1 MLLGIKR
8 PLVWLLV
15 AYMAGMGLYR
25 VPIIG
30 TIIISCIVM
39 VLVIIRGWFLW
50 SKKKDKLIYS
60 GYLLGLPFL
69 FCLGYLL
76 MNQQISP
83 ASMDAAF
90 QDKANATISGQLE
103 MIEEKGLYTILTL
116 KNNTIKLEQTSQEQ
130 SRYVSQSYFSKKLSI
145 YSTLKATY
153 KIGNILSVS
162 GQIVK
167 FQNASNPGQFNQY
180 QYNKINNIDYKVNA
194 EKIVIIDASY
204 SMFHHLL
211 YRIKKKLTAVYLEIL
226 PKKDAGLMSAMIL
239 GDMAL
244 LDDDIK
250 KLYQANGISH
260 IIAIS
265 GLNVSLLGISL
276 FQLLRKVRLSI
287 LLATVLAIFI
297 IFSYGVL
304 TNFSVSTNRAV
315 VMLILFMIAGVIG
328 KTYDLLSAT
337 SLSALI
343 ILIQSPMQIYNAGF
357 LLSFCA
363 MLGIALINPIIS
375 AIIPIKNIFIDVL
388 CLSVSIQIVTFPII
402 LYFFYEFPLYSV
414 LINIIILPL
423 SSIIVLMGIIAGILG
438 CLFTPFGIF
447 SIGCVHFILSFYEFV
462 CRIGLELPGRSLLT
476 GRPSMLTI
484 ITYYSVIILFVA
496 LNHGRKR
503 RLSIILLSFLII
515 ILVKPRNID
524 LNVTFLDMGQGDGIF
539 METHS
544 GNTYLI
550 DGGSSDVKNVGQY
563 RLVPFLKASG
573 VWELDYAIVTH
584 TDADHISGLKELIN
598 AMEDASRLNESTYKG
613 NIVIRHLIL
622 PNTSMK
628 DDSYISL
635 VTLAELKGIEVLY
648 ISKGDVIRDG
658 EITIT
663 CLHPSALYATTSR
676 NAYSTV
682 LSVSYKQFDLLLTGD
697 LEADGEEL
705 VTNLLKNNILNDSEE
720 PVKVATDYDVLKVAH
735 HGSKYSTSEDFLNII
750 KPEFAVISCGKDNS
764 YGHPHDELIERLEEV
779 KSDILI
785 TTECGAIIIKTDGDK
800 MIVEKFLK

>member
-1 MLLGIKR
+1 MGIKR

-25 VPIIG
+25 VQ
-30 TIIISCIVM
+30 TKVAIIIACSLMI
-39 VLVIIRGWFLW
+39 LVVIWGWFLW
-50 SKKKDKLIYS
+50 SKKMSKLIHS
-60 GYLLGLPFL
+60 GFLLGLPFL
-69 FCLGYLL
+69 FYLGYLL
-76 MNQQISP
+76 MNQQMSP
-83 ASMDAAF
+83 ASMDSAF
-90 QDKANATISGQLE
+90 LDKTNGTISGQLE
-103 MIEEKGLYTILTL
+103 MIEEKGIYTILTL
-116 KNNTIKLEQTSQEQ
+116 KDNTITLEQSSQEQ
-130 SRYVSQSYFSKKLSI
+130 SHYDSQSYFSKKLSI
-145 YSTLKATY
+145 YSTSKAAY

-162 GQIVK
+162 GQIAK
-167 FQNASNPGQFNQY
+167 FQKASNPGQFNQY

-194 EKIVIIDASY
+194 EKIEIIDVNFSW
-204 SMFHHLL
+204 FHHLL
-211 YRIKKKLTAVYLEIL
+211 YRIKKKFAAVYQEIL
-226 PKKDAGLMSAMIL
+226 PPKDAGLMSAMIL

-244 LDDDIK
+244 LDVDIK

-276 FQLLRKVRLSI
+276 FQLLRKVRISI
-287 LLATVLAIFI
+287 LPATVIAIFI

-337 SLSALI
+337 SLSALL

-375 AIIPIKNIFIDVL
+375 VIIPIKNIFLDVL
-388 CLSVSIQIVTFPII
+388 WLSVSIQFMTFPII

-438 CLFTPFGIF
+438 CFFVPFGIF
-447 SIGCVHFILSFYEFV
+447 SIGCVHYILSFYEIV
-462 CRIGLELPGRSLLT
+462 CRIGSELPGRTLLT
-476 GRPSMLTI
+476 GRPSMLII
-484 ITYYSVIILFVA
+484 ITYYSVILLFIA

-515 ILVKPRNID
+515 ILVKPRNIN

-539 METHS
+539 METRS

-550 DGGSSDVKNVGQY
+550 DGGSSDVKNVGLY

-598 AMEDASRLNESTYKG
+598 AMEDASRLYENTTYKG
-613 NIVIRHLIL
+613 SIVIRHLIL

-648 ISKGDVIRDG
+648 LAKGDVIQDD

-663 CLHPSALYATTSR
+663 CLHPSTLYATTSR

-682 LSVSYKQFDLLLTGD
+682 LSVSYGQFDLLLTGD

-705 VTNLLKNNILNDSEE
+705 VTNLLKNNFLEDSEE
-720 PVKVATDYDVLKVAH
+720 SVKVATDYDVLKVAH
-735 HGSKYSTSEDFLNII
+735 HGSKYSTFEDFLNII
-750 KPEFAVISCGKDNS
+750 KPEFAVISCGKENS
-764 YGHPHDELIERLEEV
+764 YGHPHAELVERLEEV
-779 KSDILI
+779 KSEILI
-785 TTECGAIIIKTDGDK
+785 TTKCGAITIKTDGDK

>member
-1 MLLGIKR
+1 MGIKR

-25 VPIIG
+25 VQTIV
-30 TIIISCIVM
+30 TIIIACTLM
-39 VLVIIRGWFLW
+39 VLVVTWGWFLW
-50 SKKKDKLIYS
+50 SRKKDKLIHS
-60 GYLLGLPFL
+60 SFLLGLPFL

-76 MNQQISP
+76 MNQQMSP
-83 ASMDAAF
+83 ASMDVAF
-90 QDKANATISGQLE
+90 RDKTNGTISGQLE
-103 MIEEKGLYTILTL
+103 MIEEKGIYTILTL
-116 KNNTIKLEQTSQEQ
+116 KNSTITLEQSSQEQ
-130 SRYVSQSYFSKKLSI
+130 SHYVSQSYFSNKLSI
-145 YSTLKATY
+145 YSTSKAAY
-153 KIGNILSVS
+153 KIGNILFVS

-167 FQNASNPGQFNQY
+167 FQKASNPGQFNQY

-194 EKIVIIDASY
+194 EKIEIIDENY
-204 SMFHHLL
+204 SWFHHLL
-211 YRIKKKLTAVYLEIL
+211 YRIKKKFAEVYQEIL
-226 PKKDAGLMSAMIL
+226 PQKDAGLMSAMIL

-276 FQLLRKVRLSI
+276 FQLLRKARISI
-287 LLATVLAIFI
+287 LPATVLAIFI

-375 AIIPIKNIFIDVL
+375 AIIPIKNIFLDVL
-388 CLSVSIQIVTFPII
+388 WLSVSIQFMTFPII

-438 CLFTPFGIF
+438 CFFVPLGIF
-447 SIGCVHFILSFYEFV
+447 SIGCVHYILSFYEIV
-462 CRIGLELPGRSLLT
+462 CRIGSELPGRTLLT
-476 GRPSMLTI
+476 GRPSTLII
-484 ITYYSVIILFVA
+484 ITYYSVILLFVA
-496 LNHGRKR
+496 LNYGRKR

-515 ILVKPRNID
+515 ILVKPRNIN

-598 AMEDASRLNESTYKG
+598 AMDDTSRMYENAYKG
-613 NIVIRHLIL
+613 SIIIRHLIL
-622 PNTSMK
+622 PNTLMK
-628 DDSYISL
+628 DDSYMEL
-635 VTLAELKGIEVLY
+635 VTLAEVKGIEVLY
-648 ISKGDVIRDG
+648 LTKGDAIQDD

-663 CLHPSALYATTSR
+663 CLHPSIDYATTSR

-682 LSVSYKQFDLLLTGD
+682 LSVSYGQFDLLLTGD

-705 VTNLLKNNILNDSEE
+705 VTNLLKNKLLNNSEE

-735 HGSKYSTSEDFLNII
+735 HGSKYSTFEDFLNII
-750 KPEFAVISCGKDNS
+750 KPEFAVISCGEENS
-764 YGHPHDELIERLEEV
+764 YGHPHAELIKRLKEM